1 MFRSIRRNFDYN
13 LRIFLFGSFHRIAE
27 TFFDFFFFFCFQHFS
42 NSIRL
47 SLLNYLSRILFAA
60 TVYETCASHVPF
72 VRPAP
77 TFFEIFYSIENEIL
91 IRALSFPS
99 SSNCFYP
106 SLGSFIFQRDGPS
119 CLFNF
124 TSSNVRSQVERNEE
138 TWRQLGRIDGSVETV
153 VSVRKRVVH
162 AHKYRN
168 VVVRTDSGTEQSPF
182 RNTCYCFPLPLNQ
195 ISPTCFFARPF
206 STDRF

>member
-1 MFRSIRRNFDYN
+1 MFRSIRRKISITIYE
-13 LRIFLFGSFHRIAE
+13 SFSSVRSTESPKLSSI
-27 TFFDFFFFFCFQHFS
+27 FFFFCFQHFS

-77 TFFEIFYSIENEIL
+77 TFFEIFYSIENGIL

-119 CLFNF
+119 RLFNF
-124 TSSNVRSQVERNEE
+124 TSSPLRTFVRKSNETKKRGGSWVGSMGRSKPWFRCERGLCTRINTE
-138 TWRQLGRIDGSVETV
+138 TWSLELIPEPSKVHLETP
-153 VSVRKRVVH
+153 
-162 AHKYRN
+162 A
-168 VVVRTDSGTEQSPF
+168 TASPF
-182 RNTCYCFPLPLNQ
+182 L
-195 ISPTCFFARPF
+195 
-206 STDRF
+206 

>member
-77 TFFEIFYSIENEIL
+77 TFFEIFYSIENGIL
-91 IRALSFPS
+91 IRALSSPLPRIVSIQVWEASYFNATVLRAYSTLPLRP
-99 SSNCFYP
+99 FER
-106 SLGSFIFQRDGPS
+106 SFASR
-119 CLFNF
+119 
-124 TSSNVRSQVERNEE
+124 T
-138 TWRQLGRIDGSVETV
+138 
-153 VSVRKRVVH
+153 KR
-162 AHKYRN
+162 RN
-168 VVVRTDSGTEQSPF
+168 VEAAGSDRWVG
-182 RNTCYCFPLPLNQ
+182 RNRGFGAKEGC
-195 ISPTCFFARPF
+195 ARA
-206 STDRF
+206 